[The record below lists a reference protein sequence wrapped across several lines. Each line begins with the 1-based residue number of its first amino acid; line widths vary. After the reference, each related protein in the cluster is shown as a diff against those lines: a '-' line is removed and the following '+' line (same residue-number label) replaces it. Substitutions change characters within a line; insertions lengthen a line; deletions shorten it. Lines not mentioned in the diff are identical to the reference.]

1 MRQMAMPVG
10 SGRSVMPM
18 AARVAEP
25 RPSAAITR
33 S

>member
-10 SGRSVMPM
+10 SGLAVMPI
-18 AARVAEP
+18 AARVVEP
-25 RPSAAITR
+25 RPSAAMTR